1 MLYAPLLVIHSW
13 LRWAVLG
20 VGAAALV
27 RGGRKS
33 PLALAWLGL
42 LDLQLVIGIALYGW
56 LSPMTSAAFA
66 DFRGAMKDS
75 VLRFWAVEHA
85 FAMLLAVIVAH
96 VGRVL
101 SKRADDDARAAR
113 IMQITIALSLLCIV
127 AGMPWSVTKYGRPL
141 FRV

>member
-1 MLYAPLLVIHSW
+1 MLYAPLLIVHSW
-13 LRWAVLG
+13 LRWAVLL
-20 VGAAALV
+20 VGGAALV

-56 LSPMTSAAFA
+56 LSPMTSVAFA
-66 DFRGAMKDS
+66 DFRGAMKDP

-96 VGRVL
+96 VGRII
-101 SKRADDDARAAR
+101 SKRTDDDARAAR
-113 IMQITIALSLLCIV
+113 IMRVTIALSLLCIV
-127 AGMPWSVTKYGRPL
+127 AGVPWSIMKYGRPL
-141 FRV
+141 FRF